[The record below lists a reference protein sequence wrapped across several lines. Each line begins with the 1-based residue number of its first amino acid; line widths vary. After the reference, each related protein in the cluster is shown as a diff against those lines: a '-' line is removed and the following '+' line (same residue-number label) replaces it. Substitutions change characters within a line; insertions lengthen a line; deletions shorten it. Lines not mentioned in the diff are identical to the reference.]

1 MFGQQSEWEFFL
13 KKTTKTK
20 TKTFPPMIRMNH
32 IFIQLLAVT
41 LVTSAASSGNTLELV
56 QRDNK
61 GKEVSEIKFTEDIY
75 ERLLYFSKVSALVS
89 CISDN
94 SLIPNK
100 NLKEGGCPPHLAFC
114 SDDKIN
120 PTANETTIELVLT
133 AGKGELGTGCLLV
146 DHAREVVI
154 VALRASTTRQ
164 DWLSDFTIYPTSWE
178 PSSKSCYE
186 NMVESGTIKPCK
198 DCKIHRGFYKFSE
211 TLAELFLDE
220 IEQIFSKYPEYRLVI
235 TGHSLGAAL
244 ASIAGIELKL
254 RGYDPVVI
262 TYAKPLMFNT
272 QMKEWVD
279 DLFQTEEVDKN
290 FRENGRLDF
299 RKGYFRVVHDEDYIP
314 MVPPNYKGAGLE
326 IFIKKK
332 NLPHQ
337 LLDLEYK
344 GTKSYYDCDSSDWEG
359 MSQSLSNGDWLH
371 RKEHCS
377 YFIYISGCEGF

>member
-1 MFGQQSEWEFFL
+1 MVWVA
-13 KKTTKTK
+13 
-20 TKTFPPMIRMNH
+20 H
-32 IFIQLLAVT
+32 IFAPFLAAM
-41 LVTSAASSGNTLELV
+41 LVTSAAWTSDTMGLLKRGSE
-56 QRDNK
+56 
-61 GKEVSEIKFTEDIY
+61 KEEISEVEFTEDVY

-89 CISDN
+89 CISGN
-94 SLIPNK
+94 GLIPDK
-100 NLKEGGCPPHLAFC
+100 TLKEGGCPPHLAFC
-114 SDDKIN
+114 SDEKVN
-120 PTANETTIELVLT
+120 PTANATRIELVLT

-146 DHAREVVI
+146 DHTRKVVI

-178 PSSKSCYE
+178 PSSKSCYK
-186 NMVESGTIKPCK
+186 NLVESGTIKPCE

-211 TLAELFLDE
+211 TLAELFLDK
-220 IEQIFSKYPEYRLVI
+220 IEHIFSKYPEYNLVI

-254 RGYDPVVI
+254 RGYDPLVI

-279 DLFQTEEVDKN
+279 ELFQTEEVDKDC
-290 FRENGRLDF
+290 RKNGKLDF
-299 RKGYFRVVHDEDYIP
+299 KKGFFRVVHDKDYIP
-314 MVPPNYKGAGLE
+314 MLPPNYKQAGLE

-332 NLPHQ
+332 DLPHERF
-337 LLDLEYK
+337 DLEYK
-344 GTKSYYDCDSSDWEG
+344 GTKSYYDSEPDYNSEEWQG
-359 MSQSLSNGDWLH
+359 ISQSFSNGDWLH

>member
-1 MFGQQSEWEFFL
+1 MIWICRILICLF
-13 KKTTKTK
+13 TA
-20 TKTFPPMIRMNH
+20 TF
-32 IFIQLLAVT
+32 
-41 LVTSAASSGNTLELV
+41 VTSVVLSDDTLELIK
-56 QRDNK
+56 RGDEE
-61 GKEVSEIKFTEDIY
+61 KEISEVKFTEDIY

-89 CISDN
+89 CISDD
-94 SLIPNK
+94 SLIPDK
-100 NLKEGGCPPHLAFC
+100 SLKDGGCPSHLAFC
-114 SDDKIN
+114 SDEKVN
-120 PTANETTIELVLT
+120 PTANKTTVELVLT

-154 VALRASTTRQ
+154 VSLRASTTRQ

-186 NMVESGTIKPCK
+186 NLVESGDIKPCE

-220 IEQIFSKYPEYRLVI
+220 IEEIFSKYPKYHLVI

-254 RGYDPVVI
+254 RGYDPLVI
-262 TYAKPLMFNT
+262 TYATPLIFNT

-279 DLFQTEEVDKN
+279 DLFQTEEVDKR
-290 FRENGRLDF
+290 FRKKGRLTF
-299 RKGYFRVVHDEDYIP
+299 KKGYIRVVHDEDYIP
-314 MVPPNYKGAGLE
+314 MVPPNYKAAGLE

-332 NLPHQ
+332 ELPHQ

-344 GTKSYYDCDSSDWEG
+344 GTKSYYDPDPDSDDWQG